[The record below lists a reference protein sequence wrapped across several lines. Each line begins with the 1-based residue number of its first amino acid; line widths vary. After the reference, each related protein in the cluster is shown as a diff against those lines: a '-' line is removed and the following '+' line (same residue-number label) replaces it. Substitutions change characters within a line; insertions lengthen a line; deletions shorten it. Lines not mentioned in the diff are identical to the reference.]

1 MQPKLKMIKPK
12 IAVFF
17 LPILS
22 DIGPNI
28 NCPIAIPIKTEVI
41 IQ

>member
-1 MQPKLKMIKPK
+1 MIKPK

>member
-12 IAVFF
+12 IAVF